1 MTDLTASADRTRVN
15 RRVSR
20 LDPPADAGLVG
31 SGPDSEDGSCV
42 SVIATDALL
51 GVLGGM
57 GPLATVSFYRTLVE
71 LTPASCDQEHLR
83 TLIWSDPTIPDR
95 SSALLGDGISPL
107 RQLRAGVA
115 LLESAGANMI
125 AIPCNTA
132 HAFVPA
138 LRQETSVPIIDMVRA
153 TVADCAAQLPSGGVI
168 GVLAT
173 RGTQQGKLYDL
184 AARELGVRVRYPTER
199 EQGLLVDRAIA
210 MVKGGQDLP
219 GAGAL
224 VSESTHRLM
233 DAGAGVVVGACTE
246 IPVAAEAATERVP
259 LVDSLRCLAMACLAA
274 VGTLS
279 MADVA

>member
-1 MTDLTASADRTRVN
+1 MTNLPTPRTHLRP
-15 RRVSR
+15 
-20 LDPPADAGLVG
+20 LETLDAG
-31 SGPDSEDGSCV
+31 P
-42 SVIATDALL
+42 LL

-71 LTPASCDQEHLR
+71 LTPASRDQEHLR
-83 TLIWSDPTIPDR
+83 TLIWSDPSIPDR

-107 RQLRAGVA
+107 AQMCSGVA
-115 LLESAGANMI
+115 LLESAGATAI

-138 LRQETSVPIIDMVRA
+138 LRQEASVPIIDMVRA

-173 RGTQQGKLYDL
+173 RGTQQSKLYDL
-184 AARELGVRVRYPTER
+184 AAREMGVRVRYPTER
-199 EQGLLVDRAIA
+199 DQGRLVDRAIA
-210 MVKGGQDLP
+210 MVKGGQDLR

-224 VSESTHRLM
+224 VAEATQRLM

-246 IPVAAEAATERVP
+246 IPVAAEAAAQRVP
-259 LVDSLRCLAMACLAA
+259 LVDSLRSLAMACLQALGVRPFADAA
-274 VGTLS
+274 
-279 MADVA
+279 